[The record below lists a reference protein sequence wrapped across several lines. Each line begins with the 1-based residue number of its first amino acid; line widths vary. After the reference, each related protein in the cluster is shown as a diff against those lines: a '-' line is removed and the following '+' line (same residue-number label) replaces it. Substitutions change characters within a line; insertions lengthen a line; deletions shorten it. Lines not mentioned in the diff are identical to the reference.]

1 MCQQQTSSEGPG
13 CWAGLSMRDTRKNG
27 ALRDH
32 WAAVRLEGGHNLRHP
47 VSRAQPGGSHAFSMV
62 DGWGGGLWGPST
74 FSREAELFTS
84 PGWVSSSRH
93 ESVLCKLFKTVAHT
107 VKNLPAVQEV

>member
-1 MCQQQTSSEGPG
+1 
-13 CWAGLSMRDTRKNG
+13 MRDTRKNG